1 MEKYCRLY
9 HEGGDEFILLLLT
22 DTKLNLLLIYIYFV
36 ESGRENSVAFKL
48 KYSKIVSCFRSS
60 PEPTEQR
67 NRFY

>member
-36 ESGRENSVAFKL
+36 ESEKQCA
-48 KYSKIVSCFRSS
+48 VSFQ
-60 PEPTEQR
+60 TEVQQDS
-67 NRFY
+67 FLLQVFT